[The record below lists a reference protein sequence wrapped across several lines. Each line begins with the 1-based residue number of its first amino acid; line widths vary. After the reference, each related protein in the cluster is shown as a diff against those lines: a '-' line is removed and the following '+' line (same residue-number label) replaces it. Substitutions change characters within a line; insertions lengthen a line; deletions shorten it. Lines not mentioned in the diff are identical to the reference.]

1 MKPINQVYQ
10 TNDYHLFKTLQGNR
24 VVNEL
29 HVMRLKKS
37 FEDSYLLSPILVNE
51 QYQIIDGQHRFKAAK
66 ELGLPINFIIQHGY
80 GLQEI
85 QKLNTNSKNWTK
97 GDYLNA
103 YCDLGVE
110 SYLQMRKFIRDFPDF
125 SLTGCEIILT
135 GTFNGANQSDKSAKD
150 TNLNKSGS
158 VKNFGFQ
165 SGGLKIPNLKKSYED
180 ANKIMMLKDLYEG
193 YNRTV
198 FIQAMIQLFRHPN
211 YNHATFMKKIKGA
224 PSLLVHCVNVPQ
236 TKLLIEE
243 IYNYRSREKVSLRF

>member
-37 FEDSYLLSPILVNE
+37 FENSYLLSPILVNE

-66 ELGLPINFIIQHGY
+66 ELGLPIRYIVEAGY
-80 GLQEI
+80 GLEEI
-85 QKLNTNSKNWTK
+85 QTLNTNSKNWNK
-97 GDYLNA
+97 ADYLNA

-110 SYLQMRKFIRDFPDF
+110 PYLQMRKFMKDFPEF
-125 SLTGCEIILT
+125 QFNCAEIILEDNY
-135 GTFNGANQSDKSAKD
+135 NGAVDPIRGGEKDKAR
-150 TNLNKSGS
+150 LS
-158 VKNFGFQ
+158 VLGFQ
-165 SGGLKIPNLKKSYED
+165 NGCLKIKNLKKSYEN
-180 ANKIMMLKDLYEG
+180 ANKIMMLKGLYDG
-193 YNRTV
+193 YNRTIFV
-198 FIQAMIQLFRHPN
+198 RAMIQMFKHPN
-211 YNHATFMKKIKGA
+211 YNHAQFVNKVKINPGQ
-224 PSLLVHCVNVPQ
+224 LVNCINVPQ